1 MKWHRPAIRT
11 NRIASGTVDRV
22 QPLRCRHLPEA
33 ATVHPSALAAALK
46 TCIAAACRQVD
57 ASQPVQMSS
66 QQALLTMSNSL
77 HWNLLGSF
85 WQSMQAGP
93 SAQGVQAPEVP
104 ELPCSTT
111 AQ

>member
-1 MKWHRPAIRT
+1 MT
-11 NRIASGTVDRV
+11 ESNTSLG
-22 QPLRCRHLPEA
+22 PLPGVYSCCQRLSEA
-33 ATVHPSALAAALK
+33 ATADPWPLLMLH
-46 TCIAAACRQVD
+46 CRSPLQQH
-57 ASQPVQMSS
+57 ASKWTNHSQRMLMAH

-111 AQ
+111 A